1 MHLKGFIFIVLAIFI
16 SHAFAAS
23 HEPEGRVWMLG
34 EIVESACTI
43 DSGSLDQ
50 VVDMGV
56 LPIGLL
62 RSLGS
67 SEAKEFQINLIDCLW
82 GEDTQSNY
90 TNFDITFTGDTQ
102 GNYFLVHGDAKGVF
116 LLLEDVNKKPIIP
129 GEKISYPGGK
139 KESFNKYFLTLLPN
153 GDEMEPGDFYS
164 LIHFNINYN

>member
-1 MHLKGFIFIVLAIFI
+1 MHLNGFILILFMMSI
-16 SHAFAAS
+16 SQTFAAS
-23 HEPEGRVWMLG
+23 HDPEGRVWMLG

-56 LPIGLL
+56 LPIGVL

-82 GEDTQSNY
+82 GEDTQNNY
-90 TNFDITFTGDTQ
+90 TNFDITFTGNTE
-102 GNYFLVHGDAKGVF
+102 GNFFLVNGDAEGVF
-116 LLLEDVNKKPIIP
+116 LLLEDANRKQIIP
-129 GEKISYPGGK
+129 GEKINYWGGK
-139 KESFNKYFLTLLPN
+139 QAFSNRYFLRLLPN
-153 GDEMEPGDFYS
+153 GDEMKPGDFYT